1 MTAPYWVTSANQ
13 GNINLTTANFNISPL
28 VLSFNST
35 NLGSAKVSLI
45 NGSLPNGLTWTQGT
59 GTNAGSVLIN
69 GQPSTVQTS
78 AWTFRIQDV
87 NGVSDRTFSANII
100 TTASNPSWVGQSTN
114 LGYVS
119 SLLPLTTTVIATNP
133 TNQPLTYNIISS
145 TVTNHLTIDPQ
156 YGIITYAPTVDVVT
170 PTTVTIVV
178 RARAGNSYTD
188 QTFTITQVPVPYQP
202 IWITTSGLIA
212 TVIGGQYFDSQLQIV
227 NSSTGTPTFSLVAV
241 AGQGLPP
248 GIHLSST
255 GLLYGHTTNL
265 SADTLFTF
273 TVLVTTVGGSTSQQM
288 SIQIKA
294 LINSLIFN
302 INQSTT
308 DLGTVKEGTIVALDV
323 SASSTRTQLIAY
335 SVVGG
340 RLPVGTILDKT
351 HGQVVGFVEY
361 QPKDQDYWFEID
373 AWDGT
378 NHLVT
383 QYHVKTTGY
392 QKKYMTVEIPV
403 WGPLKDKW
411 IEANQLLIGSFV
423 TQPNQDVIP
432 IDNLHPSMNLLDG
445 LDYGWTSPNQIVD
458 TMSGIFETI
467 ELQFGAIDN
476 VAIDTNSVQVYRHV
490 LDPQLASVDV
500 TKNTANQT
508 IEVIGLNHWRRAL
521 SASMP
526 FVTAGSGTGAILLPN
541 INLSSQITSVQVSNP
556 GSGYYSK
563 PIIGTTGSGGGATF
577 DCTLKILGT
586 TSIAYSVGVWN
597 IGDTIT
603 IDAGI
608 YITPAVLTVSAIDG
622 QSNLV
627 SLTVTN
633 AGEYLQ
639 FPQGMQQ
646 ISNSNQAVA
655 KAIFNLGIKQ
665 VQVLTSGT
673 GYDDTTMVTVLGNEV
688 LPSWE
693 TSWQPIIDA
702 CVVTTSSLPTLLSNE
717 TTENLDVLDGYT
729 WPVNYVILD
738 FQGKT
743 WMGSNL
749 FDQNL
754 MTFDGGQTTFDEF
767 ASPNLTTF
775 DQSQSIFD
783 HGLTNFDIDPSYQQ
797 QTEEVWGLTMF
808 DNNSTLFD
816 NETTIFDSAPVNM
829 KSQTLVRKIIKF

>member
-35 NLGSAKVSLI
+35 NLGSATVTLI
-45 NGSLPNGLTWTQGT
+45 NGSLPNGLSWSQGT
-59 GTNAGSVLIN
+59 GVNAGSVLII

-87 NGVSDRTFSANII
+87 NGISDRTFSANII
-100 TTASNPSWVGQSTN
+100 TTALSPSWEGQSTN
-114 LGYVS
+114 LGYAS
-119 SLLPLTTTVIATNP
+119 SLLPLTATVIATA
-133 TNQPLTYNIISS
+133 NQPITYNIISS
-145 TVTNHLTIDPQ
+145 TVANYLSIDPQ
-156 YGIITYAPTVDVVT
+156 YGVITYAPIVDVLT
-170 PTTVTIVV
+170 LTTITIVV
-178 RARAGNSYTD
+178 RAQAGNSYTD

-202 IWITTSGLIA
+202 IWVTTSGLIA
-212 TVIGGQYFDSQLQIV
+212 TIIGSQYFDLQLQIV
-227 NSSTGTPTFSLVAV
+227 NSSNATPIFSLVSIV
-241 AGQGLPP
+241 GQGLPP
-248 GIHLSST
+248 GVQLSSS
-255 GLLYGHTTNL
+255 GLLYGHAPNL
-265 SADTLFTF
+265 SSDTLFTF
-273 TVLVTTVGGSTSQQM
+273 TVLVTTIGGSISQQM
-288 SIQIKA
+288 SIQVNA
-294 LINSLIFN
+294 LINSLVFN

-308 DLGTVKEGTIVALDV
+308 DLGIIKEGTVVALDV
-323 SASSTRTQLIAY
+323 SATSTRTQLISY
-335 SVVGG
+335 SVTGG

-351 HGQVVGFVEY
+351 HGSVVGFVEY
-361 QPKDQDYWFEID
+361 QPKDQNYWFEID

-403 WGPLKDKW
+403 WGSLKDKW
-411 IEANQLLIGSFV
+411 IDATQLLIGSFV
-423 TQPNQDVIP
+423 TQPNQDVVP
-432 IDNLHPSMNLLDG
+432 IDNLHPSMILLDG
-445 LDYGWTSPNQIVD
+445 LDYGWTTANQIVD
-458 TMSGIFETI
+458 TMSGIFEPI
-467 ELQFGAIDN
+467 ELQFGSIDN
-476 VAIDTNSVQVYRHV
+476 VAIDINSVQVYRHV
-490 LDPQLASVDV
+490 LDPQLESVDV
-500 TKNTANQT
+500 TANTANQS

-521 SASMP
+521 SAELP

-541 INLSSQITSVQVSNP
+541 INLSSQIASVQVSNP

-563 PIIGTTGSGGGATF
+563 PIIGTTGAGTGATF

-586 TSIAYSVGVWN
+586 TNIAYSVGTWN

-622 QSNLV
+622 QSNLL
-627 SLTVTN
+627 SLTVAN

-639 FPQGMQQ
+639 FPQGIQQ
-646 ISNSNQAVA
+646 IYNSNQAVA
-655 KAIFNLGIKQ
+655 KVIFNLGIKQ

-673 GYDDTTMVTVLGNEV
+673 GYDNTTMVTVLGNEV

-693 TSWQPIIDA
+693 TSWQPIINA
-702 CVVTTSSLPTLLSNE
+702 CVVTTDSVPTLLSNE
-717 TTENLDVLDGYT
+717 TSENLDVLDGYT
-729 WPVNYVILD
+729 WPINYVILD
-738 FQGKT
+738 FQGKS
-743 WMGSNL
+743 WLGSNL

-754 MTFDGGQTTFDEF
+754 LTFDGGQTTFDEY

-797 QTEEVWGLTMF
+797 QTESVWGLTMF
-808 DNNSTLFD
+808 DNNSTMFD
-816 NETTIFDSAPVNM
+816 NETTIFDSAPVSM